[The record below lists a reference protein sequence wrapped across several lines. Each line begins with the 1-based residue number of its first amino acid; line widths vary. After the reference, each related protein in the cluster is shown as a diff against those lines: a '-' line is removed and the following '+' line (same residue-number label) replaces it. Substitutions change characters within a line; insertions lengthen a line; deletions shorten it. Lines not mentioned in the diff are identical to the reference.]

1 MEGREGKLAATTDRP
16 PRAVGFGT
24 AMPPRSTG
32 VDHEPGKA
40 TRSDAMTTRRRG
52 PDGRD
57 DERLDAKA
65 FLPPAYFVAAVL
77 FFVLA
82 LLATFL

>member
-1 MEGREGKLAATTDRP
+1 
-16 PRAVGFGT
+16 
-24 AMPPRSTG
+24 
-32 VDHEPGKA
+32 
-40 TRSDAMTTRRRG
+40 MTTRRRG
-52 PDGRD
+52 SDGRD
-57 DERLDAKA
+57 EEPLDAKA